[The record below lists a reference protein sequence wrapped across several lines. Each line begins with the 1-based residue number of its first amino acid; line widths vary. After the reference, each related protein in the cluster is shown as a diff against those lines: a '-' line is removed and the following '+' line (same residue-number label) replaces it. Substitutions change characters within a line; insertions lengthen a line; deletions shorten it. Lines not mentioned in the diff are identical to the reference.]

1 MKNNSE
7 KVFLAHIV
15 AASENN
21 VIGANGDMP
30 WHLPNDFKYF
40 KNKTWGMPV
49 IMGRKSYEA
58 LKESL
63 PGRINIVITKKTD
76 FHPKD
81 ALVFN
86 NIEDAITKA
95 KESDAKE
102 IFIIGGG
109 EIFKQTIDIVS
120 RIYLTRV
127 HATIEGDTY
136 YPEINKNIWKLVS
149 AQSFPAD
156 DKNNYPYTFEVWEK
170 NIDAS

>member
-1 MKNNSE
+1 MKENFE

-21 VIGANGDMP
+21 VIGSKGDMP

-58 LKESL
+58 LKKSL
-63 PGRINIVITKKTD
+63 PGRINIVVTKKTD
-76 FHPKD
+76 FQPED
-81 ALVFN
+81 VFVVN
-86 NIEDAITKA
+86 NIEDAIAKA

-127 HATIEGDTY
+127 HATVEGDTY
-136 YPEINKNIWKLVS
+136 YPEIKKDKWELIS
-149 AQSFPAD
+149 EQSFSAD
-156 DKNNYPYTFEVWEK
+156 SKNNYAYTFEVWER